1 MELFQLRYFLAAC
14 KSRNFSQAAALSFT
28 SRQNLTH
35 SIRALEK
42 EFGVE
47 FFRIV
52 GNTPVLTVDG
62 ERAAEIASRV
72 IESADELK
80 SAFDCKI
87 YKNTLPTLKVSC
99 CLNMRYASDNVI
111 KSLDGISDM
120 RLLLDEQ
127 SSETCLHHVLDKTC
141 DVALVYSMET
151 NLENCTSL
159 ILGSAPLRILAAKES
174 DLAKNSPV
182 ALHDLGNY
190 DVLLLPDA
198 QFMYS
203 RFLKAFTR
211 CGLDLDN
218 IRSIADYSHMM
229 KTIRSGH
236 SVAVTSTFYPKKI
249 PQDMV
254 SLELSDVSLSWNLLL
269 LYLRTTK
276 KQELIKNLVNHILT
290 HTVYQ
295 SQARIKLSIEICTSV
310 QMTAFSLY
318 IFPLHIIFAGANN

>member
-1 MELFQLRYFLAAC
+1 
-14 KSRNFSQAAALSFT
+14 
-28 SRQNLTH
+28 
-35 SIRALEK
+35 
-42 EFGVE
+42 
-47 FFRIV
+47 
-52 GNTPVLTVDG
+52 
-62 ERAAEIASRV
+62 
-72 IESADELK
+72 
-80 SAFDCKI
+80 
-87 YKNTLPTLKVSC
+87 
-99 CLNMRYASDNVI
+99 
-111 KSLDGISDM
+111 
-120 RLLLDEQ
+120 
-127 SSETCLHHVLDKTC
+127 
-141 DVALVYSMET
+141 MET

-290 HTVYQ
+290 HTVY
-295 SQARIKLSIEICTSV
+295 
-310 QMTAFSLY
+310 
-318 IFPLHIIFAGANN
+318 